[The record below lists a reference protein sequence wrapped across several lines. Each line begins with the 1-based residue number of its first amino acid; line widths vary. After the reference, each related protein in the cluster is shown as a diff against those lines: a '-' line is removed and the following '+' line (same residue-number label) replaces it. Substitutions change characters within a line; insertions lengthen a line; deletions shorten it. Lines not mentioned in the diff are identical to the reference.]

1 MWLNRAPAALLLHV
15 NLAATASHTSG
26 RPPATLC
33 SVPAPPIPPPFC
45 ICPCRPLVPV
55 RAVAP
60 QACAARQEE
69 FQGPPCT
76 ILSHGHPSAPTWW
89 RCEDLPG
96 LSGAAGTARLHSRDR
111 STIRLQLLL
120 TRDAHRAQSSTAFRA
135 AAGSRSGTG
144 RVGRGEWGVGSGE
157 WEVGSETSPPYP
169 VPNRPQTPLHEPCRQ
184 HVYHA

>member
-1 MWLNRAPAALLLHV
+1 VDNRGHPPQPCARAPPPP
-15 NLAATASHTSG
+15 
-26 RPPATLC
+26 PPASILYM
-33 SVPAPPIPPPFC
+33 
-45 ICPCRPLVPV
+45 PLSSFDP
-55 RAVAP
+55 RAVTP

-69 FQGPPCT
+69 FQGPPRT
-76 ILSHGHPSAPTWW
+76 ILCHGHPSAPTWW

-96 LSGAAGTARLHSRDR
+96 LSGAAGTARLHSRDH

>member
-1 MWLNRAPAALLLHV
+1 MWLNRITVALLLHV
-15 NLAATASHTSG
+15 SLAATASHTSG

-33 SVPAPPIPPPFC
+33 SVPAPHPSRLHFVYA
-45 ICPCRPLVPV
+45 LVV
-55 RAVAP
+55 LWSRAVTP

-69 FQGPPCT
+69 FQGPPRS

-144 RVGRGEWGVGSGE
+144 RVGSGQWAVGSGQ
-157 WEVGSETSPPYP
+157 WAVGSGQWAVGSGQWAVGSGQRGE
-169 VPNRPQTPLHEPCRQ
+169 
-184 HVYHA
+184 